1 MIYEYKG
8 QQYTS
13 KKKLLESEGLKY
25 LPAMKS
31 MSRYNIDV
39 LTYLQYVEEG
49 RIIPNSFEF
58 DGVMYSSLKEC
69 VETLLPEI
77 SLSQVY
83 YKRRQHRLTAKEC
96 LEKFLN
102 GDFDNTFEIK
112 GIKFKSVEECANHFG
127 YTYDELYSAYQN
139 KKMDISIYE
148 FLEKYF
154 NGEIEHK
161 LTRITYRGIE
171 YKSITR
177 LLDEKNFNKSKFY
190 ETKRRRNYE
199 NSLDLVADV
208 EDGKVDIKEVT
219 VRTKYGF
226 EFDGKSYKS
235 QNQFFEQAKKENP
248 KRFSQHDYF
257 KLKKENVVADI
268 EEYLDYRTKNPM

>member
-8 QQYTS
+8 KQYNS

>member
-161 LTRITYRGIE
+161 LTRITYRGVE